1 MSKFVITINRSCGS
15 GGSIIGRII
24 AKQLGANFYDNEL
37 IDLASDES
45 GISKQLFAQ
54 ADERV
59 KNNLFTRMSKN
70 IYDGE
75 LITPDSE
82 DFTSYQNL
90 FNYQAKIIKDIA
102 QKESAIIIGR
112 CADFVLK
119 GAENLVRVFVGATEE
134 VCVATETERLSLTEK
149 QAKDRINKM
158 DAYRAAYYR
167 YYTGQQWNNALN
179 YDVCVNTSVLSYEEC
194 AQVVVAFLEKVMAK
208 NEQ

>member
-1 MSKFVITINRSCGS
+1 MSKFIITINRSCGS

-24 AKQLGANFYDNEL
+24 AKRLGAKFYDNEL

-59 KNNLFTRMSKN
+59 KNNLYTRMTKN
-70 IYDGE
+70 IYDGQ

-82 DFTSYQNL
+82 DFTSFQNL
-90 FNYQAKIIKDIA
+90 FNYQAKIIKDVA
-102 QKESAIIIGR
+102 DKDSCIIIGR

-119 GAENLVRVFVGATEE
+119 DRENLVRVFVGASED
-134 VCVATETERLSLTEK
+134 VCVATETERLGLTVKE
-149 QAKDRINKM
+149 AKDRINKM
-158 DAYRAAYYR
+158 DMYRAAYYR

-194 AQVVVAFLEKVMAK
+194 ADVVVAFLEKVMAK
-208 NEQ
+208 NAE